1 MSKVMKKQA
10 LFMLMVFFFSVIL
23 NCIAVAISAGNVMSA
38 DKHLF
43 NIEHEAIGQ
52 EVSYSIT
59 LEKDKILS
67 LKENNQ
73 DLFLTNEFSENEFF
87 CWGNVF
93 K

>member
-1 MSKVMKKQA
+1 M
-10 LFMLMVFFFSVIL
+10 
-23 NCIAVAISAGNVMSA
+23 
-38 DKHLF
+38 F

-67 LKENNQ
+67 LKEDSQ

-87 CWGNVF
+87 TGEMYLNDEVLKPASYYDWDMMVDANGVN